1 MASAA
6 ATNPA
11 LVVGSKIAVDTQFGD
26 HYEGKLFA
34 FDSRSA
40 TIVLTEELRHTTL
53 KVNKRV
59 IKTSYITNI
68 KVLVRS
74 SGNST
79 APLPAIDPKLGQQRE
94 DRAITEAKRKEQQLG
109 TDVSSA
115 AQALM
120 DHLARQ

>member
-6 ATNPA
+6 ATNPS

-34 FDSRSA
+34 FDSRSG
-40 TIVLTEELRHTTL
+40 TIVLTEELKHTTL

-59 IKTSYITNI
+59 IKTNFITDI

-79 APLPAIDPKLGQQRE
+79 APLPAIDPRLGQQRE
-94 DRAITEAKRKEQQLG
+94 DRAVREAKRREQQLG
-109 TDVSSA
+109 NGVSGA